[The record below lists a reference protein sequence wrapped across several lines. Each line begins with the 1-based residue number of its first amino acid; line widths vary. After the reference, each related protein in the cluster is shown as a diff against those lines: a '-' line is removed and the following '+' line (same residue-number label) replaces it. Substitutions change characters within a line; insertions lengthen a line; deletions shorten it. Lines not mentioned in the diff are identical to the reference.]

1 MKINEEKTELL
12 HLMDRVCH
20 KSTSDALLDP
30 VIISEVESLLG
41 SDRKNKLD
49 LLRQCF
55 EKSDER
61 AKSREKKDQFNMI
74 EEFIREE
81 QETGRHRRNEARKL
95 TMTEEK
101 RLAAEI
107 ASLKSLQ
114 EVSAA
119 NTRLHELQDKITNA
133 ERSYM
138 SRKLVVAKAAA
149 SAGSE
154 CRFQFSRS
162 RVFMEELHKKRQQE
176 LFREY
181 KSSLFHMQ
189 IVNHIQQKDSRVC
202 ALEEQVAQRLY
213 EKKKADANEYY
224 MAQCIE
230 EAQYLESV
238 LGLLDKVQSGKEEAA
253 RCLLALQVKQLKNAA
268 ASASDRKKELELFYA
283 SSKLEIAKMTASCFD
298 AEEEEQEMEI
308 SRQTMVDNLERL
320 KDFKDNNAVL
330 SISQLYDEVLWSVAT
345 TNLGLSS
352 SGSNTY
358 SDWSSHLDRCELS
371 DSEEE
376 EDDDAKEKEP
386 QNNDRWTGEVV
397 KPGRGGDDLWD
408 HTHMDEEKPSR
419 KLLPSLFRDD
429 DAASACT
436 ETTFG
441 GEGCGSTTRG
451 STGQRSPVG
460 NMQMSQLMRDIR
472 AREKSLLKKH
482 KAQVKKEKRA
492 YRSVIRALKA
502 KHQDIIVDLL
512 EKSLAERHALRE
524 GIKQRLDEISKRQ
537 LMTTNEVKESIGKDR
552 QILKQALFTE
562 DKRLTETKEESFADA
577 QNLIS
582 AQVFHEVRNA

>member
-1 MKINEEKTELL
+1 MVTMKITEQRAELL
-12 HLMDRVCH
+12 RLMEQVCQ
-20 KSTSDALLDP
+20 KSASDTMLDP
-30 VIISEVESLLG
+30 VIISEVEALLG
-41 SDRKNKLD
+41 TDRKNKLD

-55 EKSDER
+55 EMSDER
-61 AKSREKKDQFNMI
+61 VKSREKSDQFNMI
-74 EEFIREE
+74 EDFIKEE
-81 QETGRHRRNEARKL
+81 HETGRLRRSEARKL

-119 NTRLHELQDKITNA
+119 NSRVQELQDKITNA

-138 SRKLVVAKAAA
+138 SRKMVVAKAAA
-149 SAGSE
+149 AAGSE

-162 RVFMEELHKKRQQE
+162 RIFMEELHEKRQQD

-189 IVNHIQQKDSRVC
+189 LVNHIQEKDSRVC

-238 LGLLDKVQSGKEEAA
+238 LGLLDKVQLGKEEAA
-253 RCLLALQVKQLKNAA
+253 RCLLTSQVEQLKKAA
-268 ASASDRKKELELFYA
+268 ASAAERKQELDLFYA
-283 SSKLEIAKMTASCFD
+283 SSKLEIAKMMASCFD

-308 SRQTMVDNLERL
+308 TRQTMVENLERH
-320 KDFKDNNAVL
+320 KDFKDNNTVL

-358 SDWSSHLDRCELS
+358 SDWSSHIEKED
-371 DSEEE
+371 EEE
-376 EDDDAKEKEP
+376 EEVENDDGGILQVANTEE
-386 QNNDRWTGEVV
+386 
-397 KPGRGGDDLWD
+397 GGDDTRD
-408 HTHMDEEKPSR
+408 HTNMDQEATTG
-419 KLLPSLFRDD
+419 KLSSILFRDD
-429 DAASACT
+429 DAASVCT

-441 GEGCGSTTRG
+441 GGTSTHG

-460 NMQMSQLMRDIR
+460 NMQMSQLMRDIHT
-472 AREKSLLKKH
+472 REKILLRRH
-482 KAQVKKEKRA
+482 KSQVRKEKRTNKSA
-492 YRSVIRALKA
+492 IRTLKA
-502 KHQDIIVDLL
+502 KHQAIIVDLL
-512 EKSLAERHALRE
+512 EKSLSERHTLRE
-524 GIKQRLDEISKRQ
+524 GIKQRLDEILKRQ
-537 LMTTNEVKESIGKDR
+537 LKTTEEVKASIGKDH
-552 QILKQALFTE
+552 QILEQALLAE
-562 DKRLTETKEESFADA
+562 GKRLTETKEESFADA